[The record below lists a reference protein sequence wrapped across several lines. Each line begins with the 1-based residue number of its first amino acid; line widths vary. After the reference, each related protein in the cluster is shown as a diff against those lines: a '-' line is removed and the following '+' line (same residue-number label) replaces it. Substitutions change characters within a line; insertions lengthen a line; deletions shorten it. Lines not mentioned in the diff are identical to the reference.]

1 MTRLEARN
9 VVAGVMIR
17 SLHIISDESHESH
30 SKAIYLPARRSPRAS
45 AASRTSG
52 SSMDRTLP
60 ARRLRLSE
68 LAPSMSMVLGELT
81 PAADR
86 LVGEDSA
93 ADGW

>member
-1 MTRLEARN
+1 
-9 VVAGVMIR
+9 MIR
-17 SLHIISDESHESH
+17 NLHVISEEIHTSYRQP
-30 SKAIYLPARRSPRAS
+30 IYSPARRSPRAS

-81 PAADR
+81 PAVDR
-86 LVGEDSA
+86 LVGEDSS